1 MWEDYAPPE
10 PGVLSSMLGGR
21 SRYGLRVAEARKEFD
36 RAKRRYDHDEADRLR
51 HVADATERHRAVV
64 LEHEAARVQ
73 HNVRIEEMRAGLMVR
88 DRVSVE
94 TYLELVLARTPL
106 PAEVPHQA
114 EVAYTP
120 RGEQVVVRFELPPV
134 EVVPAVVSYSYVGT
148 TGELREKKRSDAE
161 VKQLYLSVVSQIA
174 LLYMRDLLDADPAL
188 ENVEL
193 SGHVHAVNPALRS

>member
-1 MWEDYAPPE
+1 
-10 PGVLSSMLGGR
+10 
-21 SRYGLRVAEARKEFD
+21 
-36 RAKRRYDHDEADRLR
+36 
-51 HVADATERHRAVV
+51 
-64 LEHEAARVQ
+64 
-73 HNVRIEEMRAGLMVR
+73 MRAGLMVR